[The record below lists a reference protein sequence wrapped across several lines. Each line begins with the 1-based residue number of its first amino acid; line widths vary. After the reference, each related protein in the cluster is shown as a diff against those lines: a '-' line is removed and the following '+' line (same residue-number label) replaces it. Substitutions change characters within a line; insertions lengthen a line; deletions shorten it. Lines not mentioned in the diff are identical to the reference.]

1 MQLYAF
7 KKTVLTLLLT
17 AFGVASFPQSYYSV
31 FVATDRH
38 AETEKLQNVVT
49 QARDYVVQ
57 TYNDSLSAVVHGGDL
72 VGSGGGNNP
81 SGSLN
86 TVNAEF
92 LGKLTNLTNSDIYYT
107 WGSHDANM
115 EKGNTNGYLV
125 SSGVVT
131 RDMSGAVDLDGKA
144 WLWGIDYNEMTNYNT
159 ATSGAAAFTNWVN
172 GLPSDD
178 HRAIIIM
185 SHVPMH
191 YRRGDNHGAVTWLTA
206 INEAASDKDIVFLWG
221 HNHTGSTTND
231 SNHAYVAVGGTVT
244 PEASSSKG
252 EPADGGGPGGG
263 SGSGTAGT
271 PVTIQFTYM
280 NAGYITT
287 GTIHGWNGSSITVT
301 NDSIIIED
309 DYNSELRYSGLPV
322 PALQG
327 FDRGKRVI
335 YMGSFSSTL
344 FPAVRISYMVL
355 PLGMLEIYKSIRDN
369 YDQTCSKTE
378 QLTLALFMQKGFYQT
393 NLRKIRNLYSRK
405 LQEVLDAISESD
417 RKGNFVTADS
427 TGSGINLILRINT
440 RARVIKSGIEEAK
453 RMEDMQ
459 REIVRRLIHRA
470 ASIGLRVRS
479 VEQLDTD
486 GHIFLLFYYS
496 QIPIPGIRK
505 TVSDMIDGFKADVYL
520 GGLTM
525 PSVYEVVRLRNGRP
539 MFLPEHYER
548 LEASLGSLGLL
559 TPFTYEE
566 LSYAITEMADEN
578 KITDHNL
585 KIEVDVSGFSVICM
599 SPTHYPAPELY
610 DTGVKTDILFGER
623 KNPNVKMM
631 DRELRDAADKAIRD
645 GGLFEVFLVD
655 RNGMITEGSRSN
667 VFFIKDG
674 EVYTPPA
681 GQVLKGVT
689 RLKII
694 DIINEMKAEGLTDLH
709 EEELKAEDAENCD
722 AAFISGTSPGVLPVA
737 SMGGAGFDVKDPV
750 MLEIMKRY
758 NGEYL

>member
-38 AETEKLQNVVT
+38 EKTSNLQDVVT

-159 ATSGAAAFTNWVN
+159 ATSGAEAFTNWVN

-221 HNHTGSTTND
+221 HNHTGSTGND
-231 SNHAYVAVGGTVT
+231 TNHAYVAVGGTVT

-301 NDSIIIED
+301 NDSIIID
-309 DYNSELRYSGLPV
+309 N
-322 PALQG
+322 
-327 FDRGKRVI
+327 
-335 YMGSFSSTL
+335 FSTT
-344 FPAVRISYMVL
+344 AKYATRRI
-355 PLGMLEIYKSIRDN
+355 
-369 YDQTCSKTE
+369 
-378 QLTLALFMQKGFYQT
+378 
-393 NLRKIRNLYSRK
+393 
-405 LQEVLDAISESD
+405 
-417 RKGNFVTADS
+417 
-427 TGSGINLILRINT
+427 
-440 RARVIKSGIEEAK
+440 
-453 RMEDMQ
+453 
-459 REIVRRLIHRA
+459 
-470 ASIGLRVRS
+470 
-479 VEQLDTD
+479 
-486 GHIFLLFYYS
+486 
-496 QIPIPGIRK
+496 
-505 TVSDMIDGFKADVYL
+505 
-520 GGLTM
+520 
-525 PSVYEVVRLRNGRP
+525 GR
-539 MFLPEHYER
+539 
-548 LEASLGSLGLL
+548 
-559 TPFTYEE
+559 
-566 LSYAITEMADEN
+566 
-578 KITDHNL
+578 
-585 KIEVDVSGFSVICM
+585 
-599 SPTHYPAPELY
+599 
-610 DTGVKTDILFGER
+610 
-623 KNPNVKMM
+623 
-631 DRELRDAADKAIRD
+631 
-645 GGLFEVFLVD
+645 
-655 RNGMITEGSRSN
+655 
-667 VFFIKDG
+667 
-674 EVYTPPA
+674 
-681 GQVLKGVT
+681 
-689 RLKII
+689 
-694 DIINEMKAEGLTDLH
+694 
-709 EEELKAEDAENCD
+709 
-722 AAFISGTSPGVLPVA
+722 
-737 SMGGAGFDVKDPV
+737 KDPV
-750 MLEIMKRY
+750 PYVETNTFVAGWNWWAPTVATTATALQTALGDLTIEAQDGTTPESLVPGQMYKVHTPEGGTFTLSGTTPESVSY
-758 NGEYL
+758 DFGNGPNWFGTTAETNLDDLDITPATGDKIVSQDGGFAVYQNDAWTGTLTTLQPSKGYIYWSAASAR